1 MHAKVVS
8 TATLSPA
15 HARAVPAVLATHRPL
30 GGVRFGLALLVVVQ
44 HFQNLLPAAKR
55 GVFDRSGL
63 GMIAVAIFFV
73 ISGFVVTEANAV
85 FYRGRPRAFL
95 VNRLIRLVP
104 PYLAALGLT
113 VAVHAV
119 LWRMGRLVLWDYP
132 GAGPPITAAR
142 LLAGVLGLLPGLQTL
157 RGGDGF
163 EFIPFTWSLRVEMAF
178 YGVAFA
184 ALAAAGWTGRP
195 KSVLG
200 GCVLAGLAASALWLV
215 RDRPGLLSCAPM
227 FLLGVALCLS
237 MRRGGWVRGVFVAV
251 ALPLAGLGFASWGQH
266 GHPAA
271 AIQVPLLAALLLL
284 FIVLAEAP
292 GGRWRRLDRRLGDLS
307 YPLYLTHYAVGI
319 AITGLWAQRGLA
331 VFGVG
336 VCVSV
341 GVAAGMAGL
350 VDGRL
355 VRLRNRVRHVR
366 L

>member
-1 MHAKVVS
+1 
-8 TATLSPA
+8 
-15 HARAVPAVLATHRPL
+15 
-30 GGVRFGLALLVVVQ
+30 VRFALALLVVVQ
-44 HFQNLLPAAKR
+44 HFQNLLPAAQR
-55 GVFDRSGL
+55 GVFDRSGF

-104 PYLAALGLT
+104 PYLAALCLT

-119 LWRMGRLVLWDYP
+119 LGRLTLWDYP
-132 GAGPPITAAR
+132 GTGPPITGPR
-142 LLAGVLGLLPGLQTL
+142 LLAGVFGLLPGLQTL
-157 RGGDGF
+157 RGGDRF
-163 EFIPFTWSLRVEMAF
+163 EFIPFTWSLRVEIAF

-195 KSVLG
+195 KTVLCG
-200 GCVLAGLAASALWLV
+200 SVLAGLAASALWLT

-237 MRRGGWVRGVFVAV
+237 MRQGGWVRGAFVAV
-251 ALPLAGLGFASWGQH
+251 ALPLAGLGFASWGQR

-271 AIQVPLLAALLLL
+271 AIQAPLLAVLLLL
-284 FIVLAEAP
+284 FIVLAEAQ

-319 AITGLWAQRGLA
+319 GITGVFAQRGLA
-331 VFGVG
+331 MFGVG
-336 VCVSV
+336 VCVSI
-341 GVAAGMAGL
+341 GVAAVMAWL
-350 VDGRL
+350 VDDRL